1 MQDQF
6 CDKLTVLIEQA
17 PDPQTSTELSRIL
30 SRCKAGGDGEAPAP
44 EASTLDSGGGGNT
57 NPPQPGQPPKPPI
70 KGG

>member
-6 CDKLTVLIEQA
+6 CDKLTVLIGEA

-30 SRCKAGGDGEAPAP
+30 TRCKGGADGETPQP

-57 NPPQPGQPPKPPI
+57 NPPQPGTPTPPTRPK
-70 KGG
+70 

>member
-6 CDKLTVLIEQA
+6 CDKLTEAIQQA
-17 PDPQTSTELSRIL
+17 PTSDVATELSKIL
-30 SRCKAGGDGEAPAP
+30 SRCKAAGEAGETPAP

-57 NPPQPGQPPKPPI
+57 NPPQPPKPPV